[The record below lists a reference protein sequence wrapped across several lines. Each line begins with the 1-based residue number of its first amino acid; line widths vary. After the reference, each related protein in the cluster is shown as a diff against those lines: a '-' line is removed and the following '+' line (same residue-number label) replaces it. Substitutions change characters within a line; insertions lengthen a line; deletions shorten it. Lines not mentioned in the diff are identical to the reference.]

1 MAVPYMLLS
10 WVKVALMGAEP
21 RPDRAPTKAAD
32 ASIPPRK
39 RQTDLENAPRKRQT
53 HLDVHNCLTK
63 SFPFA
68 PIFTQFFALSWC
80 KCVNLVKNR
89 RGEIFVLLA
98 DKTRAFWADNV
109 CVHACPSYIY
119 TWPKFLVY
127 HRYEGIYSKRRR
139 ACALGFLWLR
149 WREGTFLSL
158 RQQQIMC
165 FLPRALRR
173 KWPFSLFYA
182 A

>member
-1 MAVPYMLLS
+1 MLFS
-10 WVKVALMGAEP
+10 
-21 RPDRAPTKAAD
+21 
-32 ASIPPRK
+32 SIFS
-39 RQTDLENAPRKRQT
+39 
-53 HLDVHNCLTK
+53 HY
-63 SFPFA
+63 SFGEHE
-68 PIFTQFFALSWC
+68 IFSICSNIYSIFFFFALSWC

-89 RGEIFVLLA
+89 RGEISVLLA